1 MPTYD
6 YCCNTC
12 GEFSAL
18 RPLARRNDPAA
29 CPACGAPAARTLGAA
44 PALGVIGGAM
54 RRALSANER
63 SAHEPR
69 STRGGHGMNCGC
81 CSGAKQ
87 SGRTRT
93 AADGSKAFA
102 GSRPWMISH

>member
-6 YCCNTC
+6 YGCARC
-12 GEFSAL
+12 GAFSAL

-29 CPACGAPAARTLGAA
+29 CPACGVPAARMLGAA

-54 RRALSANER
+54 RRALAANER

-69 STRGGHGMNCGC
+69 STCGGHGMNCGC
-81 CSGAKQ
+81 CSRGGKG
-87 SGRTRT
+87 GRTRT
-93 AADGSKAFA
+93 AADGGKAFPGA
-102 GSRPWMISH
+102 RPWMISH